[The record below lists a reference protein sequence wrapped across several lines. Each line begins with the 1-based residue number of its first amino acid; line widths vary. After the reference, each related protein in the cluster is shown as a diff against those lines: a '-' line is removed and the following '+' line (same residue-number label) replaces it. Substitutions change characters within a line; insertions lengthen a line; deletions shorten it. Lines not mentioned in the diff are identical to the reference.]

1 MATIEEKLCV
11 LLEKLKETDH
21 NLSTCIVLLQQ
32 YLRNEML
39 KDKIK
44 NSRSIGIQVTAD
56 TKSAQTVTE
65 TGRELDRKEYQ
76 RNLSDICEKL
86 KKELQNLHRHIEK
99 QDIKL

>member
-39 KDKIK
+39 KDKVGELNNASIGK
-44 NSRSIGIQVTAD
+44 NSPVFP
-56 TKSAQTVTE
+56 E
-65 TGRELDRKEYQ
+65 TPDELV
-76 RNLSDICEKL
+76 NIA
-86 KKELQNLHRHIEK
+86 N
-99 QDIKL
+99 